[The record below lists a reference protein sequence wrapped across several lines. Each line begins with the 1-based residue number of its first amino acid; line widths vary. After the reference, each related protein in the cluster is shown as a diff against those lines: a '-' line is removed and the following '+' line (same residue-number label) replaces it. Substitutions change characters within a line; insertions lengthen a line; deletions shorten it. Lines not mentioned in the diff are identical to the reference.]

1 MSRFDCEW
9 LSLREPLDTASR
21 AHVIAETLIDVMP
34 DRPIKIIDLATG
46 TGANL
51 RYLSQILGGRQEWY
65 LIDRDQT
72 LLDSIPAIFSEWV
85 LGFEGEVKQSGTELI
100 VTRHDFECHARTEQR
115 DLATDLAAVDFSAGA
130 LVSGSAL
137 LDLVSEQW
145 LQELAQRCHAVRA
158 PVLFALNYDGHMEF
172 DPREADDERVR
183 KLVNL
188 HQMTDKGFGK
198 ALGPKAGQNAVR
210 IFEKLG
216 YCVERARSDWRISP
230 SDQEVQGVLLDM
242 WFAAALEIAPDEGS
256 VLRNWIQR
264 RREHVACGRSSLS
277 VGHIDLLGW
286 LPE

>member
-1 MSRFDCEW
+1 
-9 LSLREPLDTASR
+9 
-21 AHVIAETLIDVMP
+21 MP

-51 RYLSQILGGRQEWY
+51 RYLSQILGGRQEWC
-65 LIDRDQT
+65 LIDRDQA

-85 LGFEGEVKQSGTELI
+85 LGFEGEVKQSGAELI

-115 DLATDLAAVDFSAGA
+115 DLATDLAAVDFSADA

-210 IFEKLG
+210 IFEQLG
-216 YCVERARSDWRISP
+216 YRVERARSDWRISP

-264 RREHVACGRSSLS
+264 RREHVTCGRSGLS

-286 LPE
+286 LPG

>member
-9 LSLREPLDTASR
+9 RSLREPLDTASR

-34 DRPIKIIDLATG
+34 DRPIQIIDLGTG

-51 RYLSQILGGRQEWY
+51 RYLSQILGGPQEWC

-72 LLDSIPAIFSEWV
+72 LLDSISAILSEWV
-85 LGFEGEVKQSGTELI
+85 LGFEGEVKRSGTELI
-100 VTRHDFECHARTEQR
+100 VTRHDFECHVRTEQR
-115 DLATDLAAVDFSAGA
+115 NLATDLAAVDFSADA

-210 IFEKLG
+210 IFEQLG
-216 YCVERARSDWRISP
+216 YRVEHARSDWRISP
-230 SDQEVQGVLLDM
+230 SDQEVQGILLDM
-242 WFAAALEIAPDEGS
+242 WFSAALEVAPDEVS

-264 RREHVACGRSSLS
+264 RRDHVACGRSGLS

-286 LPE
+286 LPR

>member
-1 MSRFDCEW
+1 
-9 LSLREPLDTASR
+9 
-21 AHVIAETLIDVMP
+21 MP
-34 DRPIKIIDLATG
+34 DRPIQIIDLATG

-51 RYLSQILGGRQEWY
+51 RYLSQILGGRQEWC

-72 LLDSIPAIFSEWV
+72 LLDAIPAIFSEWV

-137 LDLVSEQW
+137 LDLVSGPW
-145 LQELAQRCHAVRA
+145 LRELAQRCHAVRA

-210 IFEKLG
+210 IFEQLG
-216 YCVERARSDWRISP
+216 YRVESARSDWRISP
-230 SDQEVQGVLLDM
+230 SDQEVQAVLLDM

-264 RREHVACGRSSLS
+264 RREHVACGRSGLS

-286 LPE
+286 LPG